1 MRRLVTALSIAI
13 FLVMGSKTNLKAQY
27 ADWPETIRIQIDD
40 YTSFEMVKVE
50 AGYFEMGCSSK
61 HLGECNK
68 KELPRHGVYIT
79 NDYYIGKFEVTQK
92 VWNTVMGN
100 IPRFQGYQGWPEGQ
114 PGTGSNYP
122 AYGVTF
128 SRCVEF
134 CEKLSRMTGYK
145 FRLPTEAEWEYAAR
159 GGNKTSNYIYSGSDD
174 IYKVAWFYWLNKY
187 GDNLGNSD
195 IYFHPV
201 GKLLPNE
208 LGIYDMS
215 GNAWEWC
222 IDIYE
227 DYNSDT
233 QINPIGYSS
242 NSDCHVIRG
251 GSSSRGSDGCRVSF
265 RTGTTGAGIDNDAGF
280 RIVLPIEQN

>member
-1 MRRLVTALSIAI
+1 MRRLVTALGIAI

-50 AGYFEMGCSSK
+50 GGYFEMGCSSK
-61 HLGECNK
+61 NLGGCNK
-68 KELPRHGVYIT
+68 NELPRHGVYIT

-92 VWNTVMGN
+92 VWKAVMGD
-100 IPRFQGYQGWPEGQ
+100 IPRFRGYQGWPEGH
-114 PGTGSNYP
+114 PSTGNNYP

-128 SRCVEF
+128 TRCVEF

-159 GGNKTSNYIYSGSDD
+159 GGNKTSNYIYSGSNDV
-174 IYKVAWFYWLNKY
+174 YKVAWFGWLNNY
-187 GDNLGNSD
+187 SDNLGNSD
-195 IYFHPV
+195 FDFHPV

-222 IDIYE
+222 LDIYE
-227 DYNSDT
+227 DYSSDT

-242 NSDCHVIRG
+242 KSDCHVIRG
-251 GSSSRGSDGCRVSF
+251 GASLRGSDGCRVSN
-265 RTGTTGAGIDNDAGF
+265 RTGTTGAGLGEDAGF